1 MTTFEAED
9 ITLEKVAPYTW
20 EIPRS
25 GDMNVSARVYAS
37 ESLLEEISEDKT
49 LEQLR
54 NVTHLPGIYDPAIAM
69 PDAHQGYGF
78 PVGGVAAIDAENGV
92 ISPGAIGYDIN
103 CLTGDADV
111 SLSFGRKRAIADLE
125 GDFATEAATVIGDSP
140 TEAPIQL
147 FTADEKPVLEIETAT
162 GDRIE
167 ASPDHPFRTPA
178 GMVEA
183 GSLSAGDVVSVH
195 PFEGLPDEAPP
206 SRTLL
211 TAADF
216 EDQDPQIRNALEER
230 GLLPLSTDDEAFAR
244 LLKLVG
250 YHTGDGSFNRERSW
264 FYGQPEDLAEI
275 QADIEAL
282 GFSPSK
288 IYERDREHEIDGK
301 QFEQTEYSVR
311 STAKSFQLLLQ
322 KLGAPAG
329 PKVEREFT
337 VPAYLESLPNWQQ
350 ALYLSA
356 FFGAELSAPDTAAP
370 KNFYAPA
377 VSHNRHE
384 AAEDAGREFLAGI
397 QSLLNDLG
405 IATNAIET
413 VERTSREDGDRVR
426 LRVGISAE
434 TENLVRFFTTVGYR
448 YAAEK
453 QRRGLQAAQ
462 YLKRK
467 RRVKTRRAEI
477 AAEAKAM
484 ADGGTPIGEIDTTF
498 DDMNRRFLERSVYGE
513 RSGTPRPPA
522 DFPDFE
528 AYASAHPIG
537 EDWTIPVEIESISEG
552 GEKPVYDIGVAHEAH
567 NFVAN
572 GFVVSN
578 CGVRMLRTNLT
589 REDITGKEEELV
601 DALFEAIPSGLGA
614 GGVVEGTSSTIEEI
628 LDRGMQW
635 ALEEGYA
642 VETDL
647 EHCEDNGFREEA
659 DPSAVSQE
667 AKDRGRKQIGSLGS
681 GNHFLEVQEVTD
693 VYDEAVADA
702 FGLEAG
708 QLVVLIHCGSRGLG
722 HQVCTDYLREI
733 EQEHADLLEQLPDRE
748 LAAAPAGSELG
759 EAYYGAMNAAINF
772 AWVNRQLIAYQT
784 RQVFADV
791 FDRDWRDL
799 GMELLYD
806 VAHNIGK
813 RETHEIEGAKRD
825 VYVHRKGATRAFPP
839 GHPDV
844 PAAYRDVGQPVI
856 IPGSMGAGS
865 YVLRGGDESMERSF
879 GSTAH
884 GAGRLMSRTQAKQEF
899 WGEDVQE
906 ELEARDH
913 IYVRAQSG
921 ATIAE
926 EAPGVYKD
934 VDEVVN
940 VSAELGIG
948 DPVVRTFPIVNI
960 KG

>member
-1 MTTFEAED
+1 METFETDEV
-9 ITLEKVAPYTW
+9 TLEKVAPYTW

-25 GDMNVSARVYAS
+25 GAMNVSARVYAS
-37 ESLLEEISEDKT
+37 ESLLEEIAEDKT

-54 NVTHLPGIYDPAIAM
+54 NVAHLPGIYDPAIAM

-78 PVGGVAAIDAENGV
+78 PVGGVAAIDAEDGV
-92 ISPGAIGYDIN
+92 ISPGAIGYDI
-103 CLTGDADV
+103 G
-111 SLSFGRKRAIADLE
+111 
-125 GDFATEAATVIGDSP
+125 
-140 TEAPIQL
+140 
-147 FTADEKPVLEIETAT
+147 
-162 GDRIE
+162 
-167 ASPDHPFRTPA
+167 
-178 GMVEA
+178 
-183 GSLSAGDVVSVH
+183 
-195 PFEGLPDEAPP
+195 
-206 SRTLL
+206 
-211 TAADF
+211 
-216 EDQDPQIRNALEER
+216 
-230 GLLPLSTDDEAFAR
+230 
-244 LLKLVG
+244 
-250 YHTGDGSFNRERSW
+250 
-264 FYGQPEDLAEI
+264 
-275 QADIEAL
+275 
-282 GFSPSK
+282 
-288 IYERDREHEIDGK
+288 
-301 QFEQTEYSVR
+301 
-311 STAKSFQLLLQ
+311 
-322 KLGAPAG
+322 
-329 PKVEREFT
+329 
-337 VPAYLESLPNWQQ
+337 
-350 ALYLSA
+350 
-356 FFGAELSAPDTAAP
+356 
-370 KNFYAPA
+370 
-377 VSHNRHE
+377 
-384 AAEDAGREFLAGI
+384 
-397 QSLLNDLG
+397 
-405 IATNAIET
+405 
-413 VERTSREDGDRVR
+413 
-426 LRVGISAE
+426 
-434 TENLVRFFTTVGYR
+434 
-448 YAAEK
+448 
-453 QRRGLQAAQ
+453 
-462 YLKRK
+462 
-467 RRVKTRRAEI
+467 
-477 AAEAKAM
+477 
-484 ADGGTPIGEIDTTF
+484 
-498 DDMNRRFLERSVYGE
+498 
-513 RSGTPRPPA
+513 
-522 DFPDFE
+522 
-528 AYASAHPIG
+528 
-537 EDWTIPVEIESISEG
+537 
-552 GEKPVYDIGVAHEAH
+552 
-567 NFVAN
+567 
-572 GFVVSN
+572 

-589 REDITGKEEELV
+589 REDIAGKEEELV
-601 DALFEAIPSGLGA
+601 DALFEAVPSGLGA

-642 VETDL
+642 VESDL

-667 AKDRGRKQIGSLGS
+667 AKERGRKQIGSLGS

-693 VYDEAVADA
+693 VYDETVAEA

-733 EQEHADLLEQLPDRE
+733 EQEHADLLERLPDRE
-748 LAAAPAGSELG
+748 LAAAPAGSDLA

-799 GMELLYD
+799 GMGLLYD

-865 YVLRGGDESMERSF
+865 YVLRGGEKSLERSF

-899 WGEDVQE
+899 WGEDVQA
-906 ELEARDH
+906 ELESRDH

-926 EAPGVYKD
+926 EAPGVYKN
-934 VDEVVN
+934 VDEVVD